1 MNNDKLDSL
10 NIGKALELFPEQI
23 KTTFTQAIN
32 CNIEK
37 VDFDS
42 VVISGMGGSSNAGK
56 IIESLIS
63 DSFKKPFVVFN
74 DYELPSWVNSNTL
87 VVLNSYSGN
96 TEETLSAYEAAK
108 KVNAK
113 IIGVTTGGKLAELI
127 TSGEIKGAIVNAGD
141 TNPSG
146 YPKSGLGLS
155 FGALFGSLIK
165 SGVLNY
171 SEDDLLATLSELEE
185 IRKSWNVKDV
195 AKQFE
200 KKIPV
205 LFSSKSLLG
214 PLNAGRNAI
223 CEIGR
228 TFTLFFDF
236 PEVNHVLI
244 EATLKPDFV
253 KEQVNYLFFESEF
266 DHPRIKLRYKITK
279 QIFDKQGLSYQSYV
293 LCGKTKLTQV
303 LEIPHYCAWIG
314 FYLSMLEGV
323 DPGPEPSIIELKNL
337 LSQPVH

>member
-1 MNNDKLDSL
+1 MSNIDSL
-10 NIGKALELFPEQI
+10 GIEKALELFPEQI
-23 KTTFTQAIN
+23 KTTFAQAMQS
-32 CNIEK
+32 NIEK

-63 DSFKKPFVVFN
+63 SEFNKPFVVFN
-74 DYELPSWVNSNTL
+74 DYNLPSWVNENTL

-96 TEETLSAYEAAK
+96 TEETLSAYESAK
-108 KVNAK
+108 KVNAQ
-113 IIGVTTGGKLAELI
+113 ILGVTTGGKLAELI
-127 TSGEIKGAIVNAGD
+127 SSGEIKGAIVSAGD

-165 SGVLNY
+165 AGVLNY
-171 SEDDLLATLSELEE
+171 SEENLLTTLSELEE
-185 IRKSWNVKDV
+185 IRNSWNVKEMT
-195 AKQFE
+195 KEFG

-214 PLNAGRNAI
+214 PLNAGRNAL

-244 EATLKPDFV
+244 EATLKPDLV
-253 KEQVNYLFFESEF
+253 KENVKYLFFESEF

-279 QIFDKQGLSYQSYV
+279 QIFDKQGLGYQSYT
-293 LCGKTKLTQV
+293 LRGKSKLTQV
-303 LEIPHYCAWIG
+303 LEIPHYCAWLG

-323 DPGPEPSIIELKNL
+323 DPGPEPWIIELKNL

>member
-1 MNNDKLDSL
+1 MKETLDSMG
-10 NIGKALELFPEQI
+10 IGKALELFPEQI
-23 KTTFTQAIN
+23 KTTFYQSMSS
-32 CNIEK
+32 NIEK
-37 VDFDS
+37 VDFES
-42 VVISGMGGSSNAGK
+42 VVVSGMGGSSNAGK

-63 DSFKKPFVVFN
+63 DSFGKPFIVFN
-74 DYELPSWVNSNTL
+74 DYGLPAWVNPKTL
-87 VVLNSYSGN
+87 IVLNSYSGN

-108 KVNAK
+108 KVGAK
-113 IIGVTTGGKLAELI
+113 VIGVTTGGKLSELI
-127 TSGEIKGAIVNAGD
+127 NSGEIKGAIVNAGD

-171 SEDDLLATLSELEE
+171 SEDDLLTTLSELEE
-185 IRKSWNVKDV
+185 IRKLWNVKDI

-200 KKIPV
+200 KQIPV

-214 PLNAGRNAI
+214 PLNAGRNAM

-253 KEQVNYLFFESEF
+253 KEKVKYLFFESEF

-279 QIFDKQGLSYQSYV
+279 EIFDKQGLSYQSYT

-303 LEIPHYCAWIG
+303 LEIPHYCAWLG
-314 FYLSMLEGV
+314 FYLSMLKGV
-323 DPGPEPSIIELKNL
+323 DPGPEPWIIELKNL